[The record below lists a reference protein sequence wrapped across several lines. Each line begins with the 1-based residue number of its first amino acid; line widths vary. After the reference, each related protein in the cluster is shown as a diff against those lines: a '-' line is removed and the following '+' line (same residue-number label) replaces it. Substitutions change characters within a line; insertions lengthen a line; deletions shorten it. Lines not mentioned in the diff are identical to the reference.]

1 MSLKYFLFSHSLY
14 RSGTVNDVV
23 KIGGVNCVISST
35 TNTQIVCA
43 TDQAPNSMKTKVSV
57 EIDGNGVA
65 KQVCIILCLGCPG
78 FNSWSNQQ
86 IKIKTSYNYNSL
98 VY

>member
-1 MSLKYFLFSHSLY
+1 MMSLKCCFCCVFFQAGAMISSLFLY

-43 TDQAPNSMKTKVSV
+43 TDQAPNSMKTQVSV

-65 KQVCIILCLGCPG
+65 KQVYIIL
-78 FNSWSNQQ
+78 
-86 IKIKTSYNYNSL
+86 
-98 VY
+98 